1 MNSTVLG
8 FLTFLVICLAVAGSL
23 VAKKLSALR
32 DPLKIWDAL
41 NNVGILPIRMRAW
54 IFSTIVGVA
63 NPYSRSIN
71 FRITELRK
79 GKACGVMKE
88 TKAISNPFR
97 CVHAA
102 ALITFG
108 ETTGGLAVFT
118 LLGKKDRAILTNIN
132 AEYIKVSRGLLTASS
147 VVDPIK
153 DRDIKELENTV
164 LIKNAAFETV
174 AKLTLTW
181 RVDLKDE

>member
-79 GKACGVMKE
+79 GKACGVMKVE
-88 TKAISNPFR
+88 YPYPRLMVYDWF
-97 CVHAA
+97 C
-102 ALITFG
+102 
-108 ETTGGLAVFT
+108 
-118 LLGKKDRAILTNIN
+118 AILSNIDN
-132 AEYIKVSRGLLTASS
+132 RFSLLHFTAC
-147 VVDPIK
+147 
-153 DRDIKELENTV
+153 T
-164 LIKNAAFETV
+164 
-174 AKLTLTW
+174 
-181 RVDLKDE
+181 